1 MSGKA
6 AHRISRIALLLTT
19 ISLLC
24 QLILPILHVPLG
36 ATAAPIKKVNIFADG
51 TQSKAITL
59 TDMGTDST
67 TAKLSFQTGVTLA
80 NASMLVDGQASGKSY
95 PSNISIDVGGDGD
108 KDWQWA
114 GLGYGGLGHQ
124 DLFILDGKAQNA
136 TANLTIMG
144 GGGNNDTA
152 SIRLPY
158 GAQVTNA
165 TLEVEVKGISIAI
178 ECKTGSG
185 SCNSLNAD
193 PVYYLR
199 DAFLEKGWNVK
210 IVTGTDID
218 TVAELNQYTVVL
230 LGDAGFNDDDHATF
244 QAALK
249 TWVTENG
256 GGMVGM
262 GWIVYSTTAGT
273 DIEYLLP
280 VNAGYNFVYGTGQV
294 TITNANHPVTQ
305 GVNNFNV
312 PATCYCEFP
321 SSQTIDAGA
330 QTLGTC
336 TGPTIVVAQKG
347 AGRTVYLGPT
357 YFADNSNY
365 HSASWYQDANAK
377 KLVQQATLWASG
389 GGSLT
394 GFIDIANDTNQEWS
408 KTGFNGTEGLADFS
422 ATLNT
427 YMATAQPSFTDTY
440 GNQFVDVPIRVNS
453 TSAGLISLRN
463 LTVTYTYTAKMEQNP
478 NNVTLAGEING
489 LIPTTLGTKN
499 ITLPIVVSSDTAGIV
514 TLHNFNAD
522 IIDPAHAPLITA
534 YEPAKDIVDAD
545 ENTTVDLKVTA
556 TDWYRYPMTYT
567 WFKDEKK
574 NTTGDTYHYYIDFES
589 QGQHNITVV
598 VNNTIQDTARSWTV
612 KVTNVDR
619 PPHIYSYTPDT
630 LQVSMDEN
638 TTKTFSVVAKDP
650 DIGDMVGYSWT
661 LDGAPATSTSSNYDY
676 KPTFL
681 DQGVHYLE
689 VTAKNQRQLKT
700 TLKWAI
706 TVNDVN
712 APPEITSWVPK
723 TDPTMAENTTAMF
736 SIKARTP
743 DGDQLTY
750 AWYVD
755 DKPVPKETGTAFKY
769 AADFEDAGVREVK
782 AEVSDGKLS
791 VFHKWSVTVTDVNRP
806 PVAVISSPKDDDE
819 FLTTDNITFS
829 AKGSTDPDKDKL
841 TFEWYEGPMKLGTGE
856 TLKVKLPVGH
866 QTVEL
871 RVSDGREGLTTTE
884 VQIIVRA
891 LRFELTVE
899 PDNTGARAGD
909 SIKLKVH
916 IKSTGDAD
924 GTNIPVVVFVDGAV
938 IGNQTIPSIAAGD
951 ETDLE
956 FPWTAKEGT
965 HTVKVVMAQDK
976 AEKSISVQPALLPPI
991 TPGVKG
997 NNWFLPLLLIIIVIA
1012 VFLTVVGVAAAK
1024 RRKRAVAAQAQPA
1037 VAPAPPVA
1045 APVAQPVV
1053 QQSPASAG
1061 SYRMVPPP
1069 TSQPSQVYAQSA
1081 YPPPPPPG
1089 YYQAR
1094 ATVVATPPMG
1104 MARPVMPEQTYE
1116 SPTQLPEQPS
1126 VTNVAGADIEAELTS
1141 ADAAIQA
1148 AAAGGK
1154 DVTRAKNHL
1163 RLANF
1168 FARKGDSP
1176 KAMDYC
1182 RKAREAV
1189 K

>member
-1 MSGKA
+1 M
-6 AHRISRIALLLTT
+6 
-19 ISLLC
+19 
-24 QLILPILHVPLG
+24 PILHIPLG
-36 ATAAPIKKVNIFADG
+36 AGAAPIKKINIFADG
-51 TQSKAITL
+51 AQSKDITL
-59 TDMGTDST
+59 SDMGTDST
-67 TAKLSFQTGVTLA
+67 TAKLSIQTGVTLA
-80 NASMLVDGQASGKSY
+80 NTSMLVDGRASGLSY

-108 KDWQWA
+108 RDWQWA

-124 DLFILDGKAQNA
+124 NLFILDGKAQN
-136 TANLTIMG
+136 TSANLTITG

-165 TLEVEVKGISIAI
+165 TLVVEVKGISIAI
-178 ECKTGSG
+178 ECKTGSRA
-185 SCNSLNAD
+185 CDTVNND
-193 PVYYLR
+193 PVYSLR
-199 DAFLEKGWNVK
+199 DAFNEKGWISK

-218 TVAELNQYTVVL
+218 TVGELSQYTVVL
-230 LGDAGFNDDDHATF
+230 LGNPGYSTDSDHTVY
-244 QAALK
+244 QSALR
-249 TWVTENG
+249 TWVTTYG
-256 GGMVGM
+256 GGMIGT
-262 GWIVYSTTAGT
+262 GWLLYATTAGS
-273 DIEYLLP
+273 DMEYLLP
-280 VNAGYNFVYGTGQV
+280 VNTPYTSSSGGQV
-294 TITNANHPVTQ
+294 TITNGNHPVTQ
-305 GVNNFNV
+305 GVNSFNV
-312 PATCYCEFP
+312 PASAYCERP
-321 SSQTIDAGA
+321 SSNTVDAGA
-330 QTLGTC
+330 TSLATC
-336 TGPTIVVAQKG
+336 GGGPAVVVSDKG
-347 AGRTVYLGPT
+347 AGRTIYIGPN
-357 YFADNSNY
+357 YFGDFQIYQSKQ
-365 HSASWYQDANAK
+365 WYADANGK
-377 KLVQQATLWASG
+377 KLIQQATLWASG
-389 GGSLT
+389 GGSLS
-394 GFIDIANDTNQEWS
+394 GFIDIANDTNKEWS
-408 KTGFNGTEGLADFS
+408 KTGFNGTEGLPDFS
-422 ATLNT
+422 STLNT
-427 YMATAQPSFTDTY
+427 FMATAQPSFTDPY

-463 LTVTYTYTAKMEQNP
+463 LTVTYAYTAKVDQNP
-478 NNVTLAGEING
+478 HNQTLAGEING
-489 LIPTTLGTKN
+489 LIPTNLGTKN
-499 ITLPIVVSSDTAGIV
+499 VTLPIVVSSDTAGIV

-522 IIDPAHAPLITA
+522 LINPAHAPLITA
-534 YEPAKDIVDAD
+534 YEPAKDIVDAN

-598 VNNTIQDTARSWTV
+598 VNNTVQDTARSWTV

-619 PPHIYSYTPDT
+619 PPHIFSYTPD

-638 TTKTFSVVAKDP
+638 TTKTFSIVAKDP
-650 DIGDMVGYSWT
+650 DIGDMVGYGWT
-661 LDGAPATSTSSNYDY
+661 LDGGPATSTSSSYDY

-689 VTAKNQRQLKT
+689 VTAKNQRQLKA

-712 APPEITSWVPK
+712 APPEITSWAPK

-755 DKPVPKETGTAFKY
+755 DKPVPKETGTAFKF
-769 AADFEDAGVREVK
+769 AAGFEDAGVREVK
-782 AEVSDGKLS
+782 AEVSDGTLS
-791 VFHKWSVTVTDVNRP
+791 VSHKWAVTVTDVNRP
-806 PVAVISSPKDDDE
+806 PVAVIASPKDDDE
-819 FLTTDNITFS
+819 FLTTDNITLS
-829 AKGSTDPDKDKL
+829 AKGSTDLDKDKL
-841 TFEWYEGPMKLGTGE
+841 TFEWYEGPMKIGTGE
-856 TLKVKLPVGH
+856 TIKAKLPMGH

-884 VQIIVRA
+884 VSIVVRA
-891 LRFELTVE
+891 LRFELTV
-899 PDNTGARAGD
+899 DTGGSAPRAGD
-909 SIKLKVH
+909 SVKIKVLV
-916 IKSTGDAD
+916 KSTGDAD
-924 GTNIPVVVFVDGAV
+924 GTNIPVVLYIDGVVA
-938 IGNQTIPSIAAGD
+938 GNQTIPTIASGD
-951 ETDLE
+951 ETTLE
-956 FPWTAKEGT
+956 YTWTAKEGT

-976 AEKSISVQPALLPPI
+976 AEKSVSVQPPLLPI

-1012 VFLTVVGVAAAK
+1012 VFLTVVGVAVAK
-1024 RRKRAVAAQAQPA
+1024 RKKRAAAAQVQPA

-1045 APVAQPVV
+1045 APVAQPMV
-1053 QQSPASAG
+1053 QQPPPSAG
-1061 SYRMVPPP
+1061 SYRMVAPP
-1069 TSQPSQVYAQSA
+1069 TSQPTQVYAQPAYQSFSGVYAQPA
-1081 YPPPPPPG
+1081 YPPPPSS

-1104 MARPVMPEQTYE
+1104 VARPVMPEQYYE
-1116 SPTQLPEQPS
+1116 APPVLPEQPS
-1126 VTNVAGADIEAELTS
+1126 VTSEAGADIEAELQS
-1141 ADAAIQA
+1141 ADAAIQEAVA
-1148 AAAGGK
+1148 AGK

-1182 RKAREAV
+1182 KKAREAA

>member
-1 MSGKA
+1 
-6 AHRISRIALLLTT
+6 
-19 ISLLC
+19 
-24 QLILPILHVPLG
+24 
-36 ATAAPIKKVNIFADG
+36 
-51 TQSKAITL
+51 
-59 TDMGTDST
+59 
-67 TAKLSFQTGVTLA
+67 
-80 NASMLVDGQASGKSY
+80 
-95 PSNISIDVGGDGD
+95 
-108 KDWQWA
+108 
-114 GLGYGGLGHQ
+114 
-124 DLFILDGKAQNA
+124 
-136 TANLTIMG
+136 
-144 GGGNNDTA
+144 
-152 SIRLPY
+152 
-158 GAQVTNA
+158 
-165 TLEVEVKGISIAI
+165 
-178 ECKTGSG
+178 
-185 SCNSLNAD
+185 
-193 PVYYLR
+193 
-199 DAFLEKGWNVK
+199 
-210 IVTGTDID
+210 
-218 TVAELNQYTVVL
+218 
-230 LGDAGFNDDDHATF
+230 
-244 QAALK
+244 
-249 TWVTENG
+249 
-256 GGMVGM
+256 
-262 GWIVYSTTAGT
+262 
-273 DIEYLLP
+273 
-280 VNAGYNFVYGTGQV
+280 
-294 TITNANHPVTQ
+294 
-305 GVNNFNV
+305 
-312 PATCYCEFP
+312 
-321 SSQTIDAGA
+321 
-330 QTLGTC
+330 
-336 TGPTIVVAQKG
+336 
-347 AGRTVYLGPT
+347 
-357 YFADNSNY
+357 
-365 HSASWYQDANAK
+365 
-377 KLVQQATLWASG
+377 
-389 GGSLT
+389 
-394 GFIDIANDTNQEWS
+394 
-408 KTGFNGTEGLADFS
+408 
-422 ATLNT
+422 
-427 YMATAQPSFTDTY
+427 
-440 GNQFVDVPIRVNS
+440 
-453 TSAGLISLRN
+453 
-463 LTVTYTYTAKMEQNP
+463 
-478 NNVTLAGEING
+478 
-489 LIPTTLGTKN
+489 
-499 ITLPIVVSSDTAGIV
+499 
-514 TLHNFNAD
+514 
-522 IIDPAHAPLITA
+522 
-534 YEPAKDIVDAD
+534 
-545 ENTTVDLKVTA
+545 
-556 TDWYRYPMTYT
+556 
-567 WFKDEKK
+567 
-574 NTTGDTYHYYIDFES
+574 
-589 QGQHNITVV
+589 
-598 VNNTIQDTARSWTV
+598 
-612 KVTNVDR
+612 
-619 PPHIYSYTPDT
+619 
-630 LQVSMDEN
+630 
-638 TTKTFSVVAKDP
+638 
-650 DIGDMVGYSWT
+650 
-661 LDGAPATSTSSNYDY
+661 
-676 KPTFL
+676 
-681 DQGVHYLE
+681 
-689 VTAKNQRQLKT
+689 
-700 TLKWAI
+700 
-706 TVNDVN
+706 
-712 APPEITSWVPK
+712 
-723 TDPTMAENTTAMF
+723 MAENTTAMF